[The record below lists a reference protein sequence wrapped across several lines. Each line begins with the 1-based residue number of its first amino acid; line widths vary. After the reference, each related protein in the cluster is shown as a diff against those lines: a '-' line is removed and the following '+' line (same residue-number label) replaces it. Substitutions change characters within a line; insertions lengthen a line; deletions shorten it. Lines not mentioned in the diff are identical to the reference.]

1 MASLPLPDPPLDDG
15 VVRLRPWTAAD
26 APALVSA
33 WAQDDVQR
41 FNGVPPRRDLGA
53 ARRWIAS
60 TPALRQRGLSL
71 DLVVVVAG
79 DGRLLGE
86 VGLSGFGAGPP
97 RTAQVG
103 WWVLAAEQG
112 RGTAAR
118 ATDLLVTW
126 ALGPP
131 LQLQQVE
138 AQVAEA
144 NVASRRVAQRAGFAS
159 TDHPERW
166 VRGDA

>member
-1 MASLPLPDPPLDDG
+1 MASLPLPDPPLGDG
-15 VVRLRPWTAAD
+15 VVRLRPWTTAD
-26 APALVSA
+26 APVLVSA

-71 DLVVVVAG
+71 DLLVVDAD
-79 DGRLLGE
+79 DGRPLGE
-86 VGLSGFGAGPP
+86 VGLSGFRAGPP

-118 ATDLLVTW
+118 ATDLLAAW

-131 LQLQQVE
+131 LQLQRVE

-144 NVASRRVAQRAGFAS
+144 NRASQRVAQRAGFRRG
-159 TDHPERW
+159 DGPDRW
-166 VRGDA
+166 VRDGD